1 MKVFWKFN
9 MWIHRITGTIILLM
23 TLVMGFLGIKH
34 MDWTITNDLHSVM
47 GFIVLLLIFFITV
60 GGVFTRS
67 MMNRIKWNTALI
79 LKIKTGHRVRF
90 DNLIYLVIW
99 CDFDNLCSADCSGW
113 RSLAKGVVFYWNSP
127 TNCYLF
133 RCVSADPHSG

>member
-1 MKVFWKFN
+1 

-23 TLVMGFLGIKH
+23 TLIMGFLGIKH
-34 MDWTITNDLHSVM
+34 MSWTITNDLHSVM

-79 LKIKTGHRVRF
+79 LKIKTGHRVRS
-90 DNLIYLVIW
+90 YL
-99 CDFDNLCSADCSGW
+99 
-113 RSLAKGVVFYWNSP
+113 
-127 TNCYLF
+127 TNTI
-133 RCVSADPHSG
+133 